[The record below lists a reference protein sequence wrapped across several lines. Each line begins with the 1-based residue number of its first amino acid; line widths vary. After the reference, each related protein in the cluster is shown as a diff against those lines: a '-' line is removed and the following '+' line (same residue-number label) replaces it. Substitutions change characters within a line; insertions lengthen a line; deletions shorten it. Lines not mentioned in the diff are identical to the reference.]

1 MELKQNQ
8 NMLNWYPFK
17 SNASVLQIGENN
29 EVLTEIL
36 SKKVETLITAGNKL
50 DDIKSNEKFDYI
62 TLIGSLPY
70 VAKENNI
77 KSSEVIK
84 RASEFLK
91 PDGKLLIA
99 VDNKFGIRYFVGNPE
114 PFLNKKFVSLLN
126 YNNEEEKIET
136 YTRQKLISILDE
148 NGFKGKNFYY
158 PLPDF
163 RVPNVIF
170 SDLELPNYTNIAKYR
185 PYHTEKSDIL
195 VDEID
200 LFREILK
207 TDESLFTFFAN
218 AYFIEASKEKNE
230 HSYKYISY
238 NNIRKCD
245 YQLITKIGENYVE
258 KDIVT
263 EKAISHYEQ
272 IKENI
277 ELLKSRNI
285 NTVDEIYNGKIRSKY
300 INQECMLATVLT
312 KLLEEEKQEEFYN
325 ILDKYYEI
333 LKKSSD
339 KMNEEEINVF
349 DKYSIEISLELKQN
363 LNFIQNGLWDM
374 TLKNCFY
381 IDDDFYF
388 FDQEWKEKNLP
399 VEYILY
405 RAIMYTIS
413 LRRFINVN
421 EILKRYDLEKYTEVF
436 LALDNKLQEEIRDED
451 TWNFYSKNCYFD
463 IDSTKQEMI
472 NMGIRS
478 EAKDKEIERLRNED
492 LSSYLKRRWARRK
505 ENE

>member
-17 SNASVLQIGENN
+17 SNASVLQIGKNN
-29 EVLTEIL
+29 EVLTEFL
-36 SKKVETLITAGNKL
+36 KNKVKDLVTVENNL
-50 DDIKSNEKFDYI
+50 DEINTNQKYDYI

-77 KSSEVIK
+77 KSIDVIK
-84 RASEFLK
+84 RLSEFLK

-99 VDNKFGIRYFVGNPE
+99 VDNKFGIRYFVGNPD
-114 PFLNKKFVSLLN
+114 PFLNKKFVNLLN

-148 NGFKGKNFYY
+148 NGFKCKNFYY

-163 RVPNVIF
+163 RLPNVIF
-170 SDLELPNYTNIAKYR
+170 SDLELPKYTNIAKYR
-185 PYHTEKSDIL
+185 PYYTEKSDVL

-207 TDESLFTFFAN
+207 TDENLFTFFAN
-218 AYFIEASKEKNE
+218 AYFVEASKEKNE

-238 NNIRKCD
+238 NNIRKSD
-245 YQLITKIGENYVE
+245 YQLITKIGEEYVE

-263 EKAISHYEQ
+263 DDAIHHYEQ

-277 ELLKSRNI
+277 NLLKSKNI
-285 NTVDEIYNGKIRSKY
+285 NIIDEVYDGKIRSKY
-300 INQECMLATVLT
+300 INQEYMLATVLT
-312 KLLEEEKQEEFYN
+312 KLLEEEKKEEFFD
-325 ILDKYYEI
+325 IFDKYYEI

-339 KMNEEEINVF
+339 AMNEEEINVF
-349 DKYSIEISLELKQN
+349 DKYSIEISLELKQE
-363 LNFIQNGLWDM
+363 LNFIKNGLWDM

-381 IDDDFYF
+381 IDNDFYF

-405 RAIMYTIS
+405 RSIMYTIS

-421 EILKRYDLEKYTEVF
+421 EILKRYDLEKYKEVF
-436 LALDNKLQEEIRDED
+436 FKLDNKFQEEIRDEE
-451 TWNFYSKNCYFD
+451 TWNFYNKNCYFD

-478 EAKDKEIERLRNED
+478 EAKEKEIERLRNED